1 MLVIG
6 VDPGLTT
13 TGYALLEEGK
23 GSVVA
28 KLYGTVSPPK
38 GKALAIRL
46 EYLFS
51 NMLEILKD
59 LKPDVMAIEDTFHH
73 KNFKSALMLGQAR
86 GVLIL
91 AAAMLGI
98 HCVEFA
104 PKKVKMSVVGN
115 GNATKEQVQYMVS
128 QILKLKEPPKSFDV
142 SDALAIGLCYINQ
155 NKYV

>member
-13 TGYALLEEGK
+13 TGYALLEDGK

-73 KNFKSALMLGQAR
+73 KNYF
-86 GVLIL
+86 
-91 AAAMLGI
+91 
-98 HCVEFA
+98 
-104 PKKVKMSVVGN
+104 
-115 GNATKEQVQYMVS
+115 EQS
-128 QILKLKEPPKSFDV
+128 I
-142 SDALAIGLCYINQ
+142 
-155 NKYV
+155 